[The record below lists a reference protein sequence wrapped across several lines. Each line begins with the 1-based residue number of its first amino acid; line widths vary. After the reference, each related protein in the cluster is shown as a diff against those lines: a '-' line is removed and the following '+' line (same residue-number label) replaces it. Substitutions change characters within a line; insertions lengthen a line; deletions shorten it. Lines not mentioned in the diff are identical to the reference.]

1 MSSEKLTEII
11 AKAAD
16 CDPRDVKP
24 DAELE
29 SLGIGSL
36 KAITLIFDI
45 EEAYNIEIPDEAI
58 PSMLTVNDNQENL
71 SRVVSVNPA

>member
-1 MSSEKLTEII
+1 MSSKKLTKII

-16 CDPRDVKP
+16 CDYRDIKP

-45 EEAYNIEIPDEAI
+45 EEAYNIEIPNEVI
-58 PSMLTVNDNQENL
+58 PSMLTVNDIQ
-71 SRVVSVNPA
+71 